1 MSMASL
7 FCNRY
12 LMSDAIFHGQEHI
25 AWVQFT
31 VTDFNIK
38 RKAVRKPPLMLTSFL
53 QIFDLAIH
61 TMQNN
66 INNVQ

>member
-1 MSMASL
+1 MTSL

-12 LMSDAIFHGQEHI
+12 LMSDAIFH